1 MAELTIEEVAD
12 DEALQEALAIRRAVF
27 CVEQGVS
34 EAEEMDG
41 RDGEC
46 RHYVVRHRGIAI
58 ATARVMPAE
67 AGVAKIQRVAV
78 EARHRR
84 RGIGNRL
91 MQRIIADARQRGIR
105 RLELDAQCYVEAFYR
120 ALGFTTE
127 SGVFMEAGIPHV
139 RMARTLNAS

>member
-12 DEALQEALAIRRAVF
+12 GAALLEALAIRREVF

-46 RHYVVRHRGIAI
+46 RHYIVRRRGIAI
-58 ATARVMPAE
+58 ATARVMPGR

-78 EARHRR
+78 KARHRR

-91 MQRIIADARQRGIR
+91 MQRIIDDAGKRGIR

-120 ALGFTTE
+120 ALGFAAE
-127 SGVFMEAGIPHV
+127 SEVFIEAGIPHV
-139 RMARTLNAS
+139 RMARTLSAS